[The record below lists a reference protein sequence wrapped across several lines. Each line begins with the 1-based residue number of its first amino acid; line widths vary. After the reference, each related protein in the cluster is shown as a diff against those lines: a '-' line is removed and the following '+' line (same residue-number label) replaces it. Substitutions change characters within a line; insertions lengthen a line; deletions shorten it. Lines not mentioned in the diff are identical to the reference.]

1 MNLSE
6 EKLMAYVDGELDAAS
21 RLAVE
26 EAMRADPEVAS
37 AVARARALRDR
48 IRQAYAPVL
57 DEPVPARLLAA
68 ASGAEAEADA
78 GDNGNVVKLR
88 ASRPAEP
95 ARVRNWRWPQWAAV
109 AASLALGIWIG
120 PWLRDGEPP
129 SMLNMSAAA
138 PLADGELAKTLD
150 TRVTADGP
158 VQGPVQVG
166 LSFRAKDGR
175 YCRTFALAQQSMAG
189 LACRDTDGWHVA
201 ALSEATPEQG
211 ELRLASTALPPSI
224 LAEVDARLEGEP
236 LDADGE
242 RIARESGWR

>member
-6 EKLMAYVDGELDAAS
+6 EKLMAYVDGELDAAG

-37 AVARARALRDR
+37 AVAKARALRDR

-68 ASGAEAEADA
+68 ASGAEAEAGAD
-78 GDNGNVVKLR
+78 GSGNVVKLR
-88 ASRPAEP
+88 TARPAEP
-95 ARVRNWRWPQWAAV
+95 AHVRSWRWPQWAAV
-109 AASLALGIWIG
+109 AASLALGIWMG
-120 PWLRDGEPP
+120 PWLHDGGSPL
-129 SMLNMSAAA
+129 MLDMSAGA
-138 PLADGELAKTLD
+138 PLAGGDLVKALD
-150 TRVTADGP
+150 TRVAADGP
-158 VQGPVQVG
+158 AQGPVQVG

-175 YCRTFALAQQSMAG
+175 YCRTFALAPQSMAG
-189 LACRDTDGWHVA
+189 LACRDADGWHVA

-242 RIARESGWR
+242 RMARESGWR